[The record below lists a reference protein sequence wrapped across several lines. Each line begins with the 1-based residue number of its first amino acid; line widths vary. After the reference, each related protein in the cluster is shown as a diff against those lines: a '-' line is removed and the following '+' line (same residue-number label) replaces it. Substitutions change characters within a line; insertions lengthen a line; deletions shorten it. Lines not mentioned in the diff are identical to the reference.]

1 MSVYESL
8 SRSVSEVAERHGGRV
23 VPLKYLFRRTKS
35 TGSGTEELLSLYREH
50 GVVPKS
56 SRDDNFNRASDD
68 LSNYQL
74 VEPGDLVVNKM
85 KAWQGSVAISQ
96 HRGIVSPAY
105 FVYQAYSEVPGQYLH
120 YVLRSAPYRQV
131 FGSISSGV
139 RPNQWDLDPA
149 AFERLPVPV
158 LPVDKARAIA
168 DYLDHETAEIDTL
181 VADLE
186 LIRQRSEEHRWS
198 KLGAS
203 LGYPAEFLAL
213 WERST
218 VGLASLKHLG
228 SVSLG
233 KMLDTA
239 PPGTEDHLLPYLR
252 AANVQP
258 DGALHLTNLKQMRFT
273 PVEKERLALRAG
285 DVVVVEGGVG
295 GFGRAAYVREELPD
309 VGYQNSIVRFRPDE
323 KTDGRYVTYCL
334 LHLRQAGYIST
345 VASVTSMPHYTAEKV
360 AETPIPR
367 VSLEEQRAIADALDR
382 EWFASEEVEADISA
396 AVSLAL
402 ERRSALISAV
412 VTGQVEV
419 PNRMKPVAEGLED
432 EIREMR

>member
-1 MSVYESL
+1 MTHRIERLTGLADRRPPQVGH
-8 SRSVSEVAERHGGRV
+8 SRFVLGLDQV
-23 VPLKYLFRRTKS
+23 
-35 TGSGTEELLSLYREH
+35 GSGNGRLIERTMGEAPRE
-50 GVVPKS
+50 GIEFRK
-56 SRDDNFNRASDD
+56 
-68 LSNYQL
+68 
-74 VEPGDLVVNKM
+74 GDVLFGKLRPYLA
-85 KAWQGSVAISQ
+85 KAWLSDGP
-96 HRGIVSPAY
+96 G
-105 FVYQAYSEVPGQYLH
+105 VYIGDFICLRPSKEADPRFLS
-120 YVLRSAPYRQV
+120 YVLRSREFIERCTAEAH
-131 FGSISSGV
+131 GSKMPRVEWSRIKS
-139 RPNQWDLDPA
+139 
-149 AFERLPVPV
+149 FPVP
-158 LPVDKARAIA
+158 LPSLAEQRSIA
-168 DYLDHETAEIDTL
+168 DYLDHETAEIDAL

-412 VTGQVEV
+412 VTGQVQV